1 MGKIGV
7 FDSGIGGLTVLEE
20 LKKIMPKEDYLFYED
35 SLHNPYGEKEDSVLF
50 AITSHIVDYL
60 IEQECKIIVIAC
72 NTATTRCIS
81 YLREKYPDM
90 IFIGTEPAI
99 KLACDKGYEN
109 ILVMATPAT
118 ITSER
123 TTLLIQDYKREYEN
137 VYLVACEGLAHA
149 IEIGDVLKQEQIIQS
164 IYASYQDKKIDAIVL
179 GCTHYP
185 HIKNLIHKYFEN
197 VALLDG
203 SNGVAREC
211 QRQLELHGLLTEQGS
226 GMVQIIHSKE

>member
-1 MGKIGV
+1 MGKIGL

-20 LKKIMPKEDYLFYED
+20 LKKVLPTEDYLFYED

-50 AITSHIVDYL
+50 TITSRIVEYL
-60 IEQECKIIVIAC
+60 IAQDCKIIVIAC

-81 YLREKYPDM
+81 YLREKYPTM

-99 KLACDKGYEN
+99 KLACDKDYEN

-118 ITSER
+118 IASER
-123 TTLLIQDYKREYEN
+123 THLLVHDYKKDYEN
-137 VYLVACEGLAHA
+137 VFLVPCEGLAHA
-149 IEIGDVLKQEQIIQS
+149 IEVDDTATQEQIIQS
-164 IYASYQDKKIDAIVL
+164 IYEDYKNENIDAIVL

-185 HIKNLIHKYFEN
+185 LIKDLIFKYFKN
-197 VALLDG
+197 VDLLDG

-211 QRQLELHGLLTEQGS
+211 KRQLELHDLLNEKDTCHVEI
-226 GMVQIIHSKE
+226 VHSK